1 MELQD
6 LLLVDTL
13 LEVEVEL
20 PMLVQTDPDLVV
32 PAVVALVE
40 YIHQVLEVVEVLTPA
55 VVPVAT

>member
-20 PMLVQTDPDLVV
+20 PILVQPDPDLVV
-32 PAVVALVE
+32 PAVVDLVE
-40 YIHQVLEVVEVLTPA
+40 YIQEVLEVVEVLTPA